1 MSSRTPKANIDSWRK
16 LFTFVLFLSVCRNGA
31 GDGREVLKKYSG
43 FGGNDTDRNYRN
55 CRNDSNG
62 GEYRPKGSKNG
73 TGNGKI
79 SVLNIR
85 VIVQGDSSHSSVGAN
100 TNMDTS
106 WDASRAKENEEDSGG
121 GIDELRISNCS
132 GQEVAAEVGPQRQQ
146 PERENWWFQYK
157 RLY

>member
-85 VIVQGDSSHSSVGAN
+85 VIVQGDSSHSSVGAW
-100 TNMDTS
+100 TRAGTRAGPRKMRRIAVAESTS
-106 WDASRAKENEEDSGG
+106 FGSAT
-121 GIDELRISNCS
+121 
-132 GQEVAAEVGPQRQQ
+132 AAAR
-146 PERENWWFQYK
+146 K
-157 RLY
+157 